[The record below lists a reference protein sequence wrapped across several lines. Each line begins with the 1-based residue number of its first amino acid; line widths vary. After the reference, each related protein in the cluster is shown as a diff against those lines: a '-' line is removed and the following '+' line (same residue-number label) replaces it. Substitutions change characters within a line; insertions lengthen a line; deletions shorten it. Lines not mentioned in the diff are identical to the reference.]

1 MAIGLKLF
9 KGIAFTKALDN
20 EEIIL
25 PDVFLC
31 LPCNPLYFA
40 YFHFFFICFSE
51 FLVRIDHF
59 NLIFVLILH
68 IGNGLRRN

>member
-51 FLVRIDHF
+51 FLVRIGQVRQITSIT
-59 NLIFVLILH
+59 LI
-68 IGNGLRRN
+68 